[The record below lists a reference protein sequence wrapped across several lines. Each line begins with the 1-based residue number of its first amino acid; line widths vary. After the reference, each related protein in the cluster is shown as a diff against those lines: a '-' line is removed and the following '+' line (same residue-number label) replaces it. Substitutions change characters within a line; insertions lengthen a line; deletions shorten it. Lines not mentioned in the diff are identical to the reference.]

1 MHTPLHLVLFCPPYV
16 CNAPS
21 IIVFV
26 NNRGA
31 VQPEELWFRLFFD
44 GTGREAG
51 LPVFLQAQERDD
63 QRDDCDQRARDHQV
77 LDRLSP
83 AVSCQQAVGRAISVS
98 AGYPWDGTDVGMVYR
113 TAWPSHHT

>member
-1 MHTPLHLVLFCPPYV
+1 MALLPPSDEEGCLGGAGTEGETPPRGGEDTASAEPT
-16 CNAPS
+16 PS
-21 IIVFV
+21 LLD
-26 NNRGA
+26 GA
-31 VQPEELWFRLFFD
+31 CGES
-44 GTGREAG
+44 G
-51 LPVFLQAQERDD
+51 LPVLLQAQERDD
-63 QRDDCDQRARDHQV
+63 QRDDRDQRARDHQV